1 MRGRHL
7 HNWELT
13 NPLERA
19 FQERGAITQR
29 EVATQID
36 GRRLFA
42 DLLVELSQKRIVV
55 EVELTTKRIANDLI
69 KGMAF
74 GCTELWVV
82 VPNARVARAVRRKL
96 LRLSIRP
103 HGAGVFIL
111 TLGQA
116 LQRVSK
122 CFPLISGPIPPEIK
136 SQSNTSSK
144 SDQKVN
150 QETEAR

>member
-1 MRGRHL
+1 MRGNYL
-7 HNWELT
+7 HTRELA

-19 FQERGAITQR
+19 FQECGAITRR
-29 EVATQID
+29 EVATQLD
-36 GRRLFA
+36 GRRFFA
-42 DLLVELSQKRIVV
+42 DLLVELHQTRIII
-55 EVELTTKRIANDLI
+55 EVELTSKRIANDLI

-74 GCTELWVV
+74 QCTELWVV

-103 HGAGVFIL
+103 HGAGVFVL

-122 CFPLISGPIPPEIK
+122 CFPLISGL
-136 SQSNTSSK
+136 NTSG
-144 SDQKVN
+144 N
-150 QETEAR
+150 QIPE